1 MNNPED
7 ITFHLLHLSLLR
19 EYIDWEFES
28 LKVLYDLQIST
39 LLTHWELQSICRIFG
54 GTSAKGN
61 FEI

>member
-28 LKVLYDLQIST
+28 LKVLEDKYTTCILSMFST
-39 LLTHWELQSICRIFG
+39 RMFFTPF
-54 GTSAKGN
+54 
-61 FEI
+61 